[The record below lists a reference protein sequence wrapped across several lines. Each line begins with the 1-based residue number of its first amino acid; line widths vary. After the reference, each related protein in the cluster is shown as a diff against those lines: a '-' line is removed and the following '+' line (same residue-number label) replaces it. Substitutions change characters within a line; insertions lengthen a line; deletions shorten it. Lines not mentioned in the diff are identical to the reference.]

1 MPNANMANGNT
12 ANVVFDTTDQTF
24 QADVIE
30 RSKSVVVVVDL
41 WAAWCGPCKTL
52 GPIIEKVVAATGGK
66 VVLAKVDVDANPA
79 IARAFQVQ
87 SIPAVYA
94 LRNGQVVD
102 GFTGA
107 LPEHQV
113 SQWVAGLL
121 PTTEQNAVAALL
133 AAGDEASLR
142 QALELEPGNENVVAA
157 LAELL
162 IARKDVPEAL
172 QLLQRIPETDRVR
185 KLAAEARLAFA
196 PVDDFDATL
205 EKLLPAV
212 KADEDARRQFLDILE
227 TMGPGDPRTAQ
238 YRRRLTAQLF

>member
-1 MPNANMANGNT
+1 MT
-12 ANVVFDTTDQTF
+12 NVVFDATDQTF

-41 WAAWCGPCKTL
+41 WAEWCGPCKTL
-52 GPIIEKVVAATGGK
+52 GPILERVVAATGGK

-79 IARAFQVQ
+79 VARAFQVQ

-94 LRNGQVVD
+94 LRNGQVID
-102 GFTGA
+102 TFTGA

-121 PTTEQNAVAALL
+121 PTGAQSAVAALL
-133 AAGDEASLR
+133 ARGDEASLR
-142 QALELEPGNENVVAA
+142 QALELEPGNEDVVVALAQLLIVRTEITEA
-157 LAELL
+157 LA
-162 IARKDVPEAL
+162 
-172 QLLQRIPETDRVR
+172 LLQRVPETDRVR

-196 PVDDFDATL
+196 PVDDYDATL
-205 EKLLPAV
+205 ETLLASV
-212 KADEDARRQFLDILE
+212 KTDEDARRQFLDILE

-238 YRRRLTAQLF
+238 FLRRLTAQLF